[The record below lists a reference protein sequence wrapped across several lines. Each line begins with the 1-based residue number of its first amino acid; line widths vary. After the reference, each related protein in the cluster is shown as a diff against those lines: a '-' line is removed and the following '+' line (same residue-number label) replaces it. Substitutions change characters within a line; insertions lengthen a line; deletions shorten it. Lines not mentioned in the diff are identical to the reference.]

1 MKIKAY
7 LTEIILVV
15 AGLGIMAGLLYLVA
29 LSEGWVRLACI
40 LGTAVVYTG
49 WYRVLLRLARRELGV
64 DEDDDDQPFF
74 PG

>member
-1 MKIKAY
+1 MRAC
-7 LTEIILVV
+7 LPEIILIV
-15 AGLGIMAGLLYLVA
+15 AGLGLMAGLLYLVA
-29 LSEGWVRLACI
+29 LSEGWVRLPCI

-49 WYRVLLRLARRELGV
+49 WYRVLLRLARRKLGV